1 MRILNKTSDLDIDRP
16 EANIPTCPN
25 DARSIVTQVRNN
37 TILLGG
43 RDGLN
48 IIALQP
54 KQKSERKDEATI
66 ATVLAD
72 RLGSVNKSVERSFTG
87 KKMKRNLKKFR
98 LKVDFFSLDGQ
109 LVGSSVS
116 DTITDSKDRTCGAM
130 DLQKVIPQ
138 SASIR
143 GDNEVCMISEFDLAQ
158 DVIPLFKVYDSDG
171 QHCPNWDQ
179 MIEQPDDTKLTRKKE
194 VIVFKSPAQKPG
206 VIKDLKKARKTI
218 YVLFRR
224 LSDKYESR
232 KMLPFLYE
240 DPEDSRPCLCHWQGE
255 YNNKENSVSSRD
267 LNTPEPF
274 LSEDETKRKKMRT
287 SSSPTLLRK
296 YCFNLPQQKFG
307 LILKSE
313 SRL

>member
-1 MRILNKTSDLDIDRP
+1 MRILNKTSDLDKDRP
-16 EANIPTCPN
+16 NIPTCPS

-37 TILLGG
+37 TIHLGG

-54 KQKSERKDEATI
+54 KQKSGGKDEATI
-66 ATVLAD
+66 STVLAD
-72 RLGSVNKSVERSFTG
+72 RLGTVDKSVERFFTG

-109 LVGSSVS
+109 LVGSSIS

-143 GDNEVCMISEFDLAQ
+143 GDNEVCMISEFDLAH
-158 DVIPLFKVYDSDG
+158 DVFPLFKVYDSDG
-171 QHCPNWDQ
+171 QHCPEWDQ
-179 MIEQPDDTKLTRKKE
+179 MIEQPDDKKLTRKKE
-194 VIVFKSPAQKPG
+194 VIVFRSPAQKPG
-206 VIKDLKKARKTI
+206 VIKDLNIARKTI
-218 YVLFRR
+218 YVLFKR
-224 LSDKYESR
+224 LSDNYESR

-240 DPEDSRPCLCHWQGE
+240 DPEDRRPCLCHWQ
-255 YNNKENSVSSRD
+255 D

-274 LSEDETKRKKMRT
+274 FVDKFGRIVLSEDETKRKKMRT
-287 SSSPTLLRK
+287 SSSPTWLGK
-296 YCFNLPQQKFG
+296 YYFNLPQQK
-307 LILKSE
+307 
-313 SRL
+313 SRLIRGEGSLSPGFK